1 MNRLMC
7 FLTGGHRYSDAN
19 IRTQT
24 APDDFDIVIL
34 TNPCVKCGELSVF
47 YMNVKNQ
54 LEKDIAEIKHRMKG
68 GEQE

>member
-1 MNRLMC
+1 MNRLFC

-19 IRTQT
+19 TRSEI

-47 YMNVKNQ
+47 YMNVKKQ
-54 LEKDIAEIKHRMKG
+54 IEKDIARRKG
-68 GEQE
+68 GAE